1 MRHRLFAGAA
11 ALLLAAAPLIAL
23 SLTPAPAA
31 AQQPTRPRPDTTA
44 RDTTRAPRDTTGPR
58 RATRDTAAEDTLG
71 PRLRIRPRTAFFRSL
86 VLPGWGE
93 ASAGNY
99 VRGAVFFAL
108 AATSDAML
116 GVTLKR
122 LSTAES
128 AWKSSIADTV
138 ALVLKDSTLMAGPDS
153 ILRTNPAFWHAQ
165 HDTTISGFS
174 LVKSRR
180 RQREDRIFQALFV
193 TLIGG
198 VDAFINAQLSD
209 FPAGVGVEPKEGGGY
224 RIRVDLALPARRPPR

>member
-1 MRHRLFAGAA
+1 MRSRLFAGAA
-11 ALLLAAAPLIAL
+11 ALLLATAPMLAL
-23 SLTPAPAA
+23 ALAPASAA
-31 AQQPTRPRPDTTA
+31 AQQPVRPRPDTTA
-44 RDTTRAPRDTTGPR
+44 RDTSAAGRDTARAAVGPVRDTT
-58 RATRDTAAEDTLG
+58 G

-86 VLPGWGE
+86 IVPGWGE

-99 VRGAVFFAL
+99 VRGGVFFAL
-108 AATSDAML
+108 AGISDYML
-116 GVTLKR
+116 VSTLTR
-122 LSTAES
+122 LSSAEKV
-128 AWKSSIADTV
+128 WKSSIADTV
-138 ALVLKDSTLMAGPDS
+138 ALLLKDSAAMAGPDS
-153 ILRTNPAFWHAQ
+153 ILRTKTGAALWHAQ

-209 FPAGVGVEPKEGGGY
+209 FPAGVGIEPKEGGGY
-224 RIRVDLALPARRPPR
+224 RIRVDLALPSRKPPR